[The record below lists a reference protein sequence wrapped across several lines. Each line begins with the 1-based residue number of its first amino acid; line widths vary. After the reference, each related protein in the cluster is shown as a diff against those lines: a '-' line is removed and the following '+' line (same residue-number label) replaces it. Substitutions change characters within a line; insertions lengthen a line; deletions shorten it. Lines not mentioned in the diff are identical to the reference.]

1 MLLEL
6 QFPIANKS
14 CLLSNYTMTDT
25 LLLKNEIKMYMS
37 ISNKRPRHHLI
48 LDQWQV
54 NSDITYND

>member
-48 LDQWQV
+48 LDQ
-54 NSDITYND
+54 